1 MNINQYRSSR
11 EARETNRASSAD
23 MREVKAGGSRHRV
36 LVIIVMVLFLTV
48 LAVLLRSSFAKAA
61 GGSAD
66 NGNSFKYYREL
77 QISYG
82 DSLWSIASENLDRS
96 GHQNVEDYVQEIKS
110 VNGLTSDTI
119 HAGNYLVIPY
129 L

>member
-11 EARETNRASSAD
+11 ETGETSHASSAD

-66 NGNSFKYYREL
+66 NGNSLKYYREL